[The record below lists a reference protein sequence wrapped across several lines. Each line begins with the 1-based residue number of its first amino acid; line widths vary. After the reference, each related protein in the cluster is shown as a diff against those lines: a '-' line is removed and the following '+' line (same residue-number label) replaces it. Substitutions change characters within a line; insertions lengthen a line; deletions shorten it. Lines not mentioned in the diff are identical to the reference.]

1 MCSNT
6 FRAPSCHVYGDAQ
19 SLAPDYAAV
28 NGNPCRVDS
37 HVHHALTAGPP
48 STTAPGAVVINES
61 TTSAAPL
68 SALLPRRAA
77 ATEATLGSSTDAERP
92 PESASTEQSQIVNT
106 FPSGLL
112 PSGSPK
118 AVAGIRALDGVL
130 YGANGKPVVLQV
142 SRLLKR
148 PFLVPKLQNPHVLAR

>member
-1 MCSNT
+1 M
-6 FRAPSCHVYGDAQ
+6 YGDAQ

-48 STTAPGAVVINES
+48 STTAPGAVLIHES
-61 TTSAAPL
+61 TTSAA
-68 SALLPRRAA
+68 SHSMLLPRRAA
-77 ATEATLGSSTDAERP
+77 AIEATLGSSTDAERL
-92 PESASTEQSQIVNT
+92 PESASIEQSQIVNT

-112 PSGSPK
+112 PSASPE
-118 AVAGIRALDGVL
+118 AAGIHALDGVL
-130 YGANGKPVVLQV
+130 YGANGKPIVLQV